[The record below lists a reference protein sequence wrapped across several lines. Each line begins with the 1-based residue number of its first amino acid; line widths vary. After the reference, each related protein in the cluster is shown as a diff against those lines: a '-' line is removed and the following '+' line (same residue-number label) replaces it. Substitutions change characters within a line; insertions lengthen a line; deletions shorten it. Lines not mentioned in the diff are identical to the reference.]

1 MEERSVCFRVSGE
14 FLTEIS
20 RQLWADEQQ
29 PEKAI
34 SLLKE
39 GLHGISME
47 QVFCILTGSKKL
59 IGDSS
64 DPEGIELVDDD
75 AKVSENGFPLDLPAL
90 IGRFRAREDKL
101 EDEVQFFSRNTELV
115 SSPKGLVE
123 VPRRRTKRYEKSG
136 RAPIIG
142 LKEDVDLEKI
152 PHRECTP
159 RVRAEKMFQ
168 PESQLKRRELGLEPG
183 PEGYNALGVPY
194 DMLKDQ
200 EEPPSPPPEPEYEIT
215 SDCGW
220 LSPDGKFYRC
230 AYMEHIS
237 LAIRLGRDEVRLEKL
252 GWIKVQENK
261 FWGDLLCDGG
271 ERAKVTQ
278 KQRDLVFDYCTKN
291 GLQLPS
297 WMAPE
302 ED

>member
-1 MEERSVCFRVSGE
+1 M
-14 FLTEIS
+14 T
-20 RQLWADEQQ
+20 QLWD
-29 PEKAI
+29 
-34 SLLKE
+34 
-39 GLHGISME
+39 
-47 QVFCILTGSKKL
+47 LTGEKKL
-59 IGDSS
+59 IGDS
-64 DPEGIELVDDD
+64 DEGIELVDDGT
-75 AKVSENGFPLDLPAL
+75 KVSENGFPLDLSSL
-90 IGRFRAREDKL
+90 IQRFRDKEDKL

-115 SSPKGLVE
+115 ASPKGLVE
-123 VPRRRTKRYEKSG
+123 VPRRRTKRYEKLG
-136 RAPIIG
+136 RAPVVG
-142 LKEDVDLEKI
+142 LKEGVDLEKI

-159 RVRAEKMFQ
+159 RVKAEKMMS
-168 PESQLKRRELGLEPG
+168 PESRLKRREQGLEPG
-183 PEGYNALGVPY
+183 PELEEDGPYNALGVPY

-200 EEPPSPPPEPEYEIT
+200 DEPPSPPPEPEYEIT
-215 SDCGW
+215 ADCGW

-237 LAIRLGRDEVRLEKL
+237 LAIRLGMDEVRLEKL
-252 GWIKVQENK
+252 GWVKVQENK
-261 FWGDLLCDGG
+261 FWGDLLCEGG